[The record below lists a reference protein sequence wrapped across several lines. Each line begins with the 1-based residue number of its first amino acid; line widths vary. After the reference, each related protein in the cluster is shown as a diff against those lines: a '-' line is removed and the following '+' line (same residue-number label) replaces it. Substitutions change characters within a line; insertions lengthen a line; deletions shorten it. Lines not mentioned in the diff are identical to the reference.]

1 MERYAPKR
9 KELPILRVT
18 YAFDKLPDRNTLSRE
33 QNVLEYSFYK
43 YKPMLEKAGDYI
55 KRRRVKDALNYYK
68 VILDQNIPKEFK
80 TMVQKNVNDLNEY
93 LEKYMNS

>member
-1 MERYAPKR
+1 
-9 KELPILRVT
+9 
-18 YAFDKLPDRNTLSRE
+18 
-33 QNVLEYSFYK
+33 
-43 YKPMLEKAGDYI
+43 MLEKAGDYI